1 MKKFK
6 FAATF
11 NHNYSHNR
19 IFRDEMDQI
28 AFRALN
34 T

>member
-11 NHNYSHNR
+11 NRNHFQIR
-19 IFRDEMDQI
+19 ILRDEMDQI
-28 AFRALN
+28 AVLAFD